1 MLIMALTKKVARPY
15 EYLLGALLLARP
27 IMENEKKEEKAKKS
41 KRYYWYKLY
50 ETFFSYGK
58 IKTIKKKYTTLY
70 VGVYLEI
77 ITLAINTNGC
87 IQYEDCYADIEEQIA
102 DFIDEDYDLV
112 KKVVETFTKYNF
124 IKRTENGLILLNIDE
139 FVGSETDYA
148 KQKRLQRQSKD
159 NVHNMSTDIEK
170 EQDIDLNVDK
180 ERELEKASNSF
191 VYYGKHKRVGLT
203 TKQYNMLLKSMGEAN
218 LKLRIDLL
226 DEDLNDGLVFNE
238 SSIVDM
244 IRNYKLPTEV
254 VRQATPNQTSK
265 FLLELQDN
273 DELPPF

>member
-1 MLIMALTKKVARPY
+1 
-15 EYLLGALLLARP
+15 
-27 IMENEKKEEKAKKS
+27 MENEKKEERAKKS

-170 EQDIDLNVDK
+170 EQDTDLNVDK
-180 ERELEKASNSF
+180 ERDLEKGVANSF

-254 VRQATPNQTSK
+254 VGQTTPNQTSK

>member
-1 MLIMALTKKVARPY
+1 MLITALTKKVARPY
-15 EYLLGALLLARP
+15 EYLSGALLLAK
-27 IMENEKKEEKAKKS
+27 IKMENEKKEETEKKNKS

-58 IKTIKKKYTTLY
+58 IRTIKKKYTTLY
-70 VGVYLEI
+70 IGVYLEI

-87 IQYEDCYADIEEQIA
+87 IQYEDCYSDIEEQIA
-102 DFIDEDYDLV
+102 DFIDEDYELV
-112 KKVVETFTKYNF
+112 KSVVDIF
-124 IKRTENGLILLNIDE
+124 IKYHFMEKTENGLILLNIDE

-170 EQDIDLNVDK
+170 EQDTDLNVDK
-180 ERELEKASNSF
+180 EKKGGANSF
-191 VYYGKHKRVGLT
+191 SYYGKHKRVSLT
-203 TKQYNMLLKSMGEAN
+203 VKQYNMLLKSMGEAN

-226 DEDLNDGLVFNE
+226 DEDLNDGLVFSE

-244 IRNYKLPTEV
+244 IRNYKLPTDIV
-254 VRQATPNQTSK
+254 GQATPNETSK
-265 FLLELQDN
+265 YLLELQDC
-273 DELPPF
+273 EEEPPF

>member
-1 MLIMALTKKVARPY
+1 MALTKKVARPY

-102 DFIDEDYDLV
+102 DFIDEDYDLI

-170 EQDIDLNVDK
+170 EQDTDLNVDK
-180 ERELEKASNSF
+180 ERDVEKSVANSF

-254 VRQATPNQTSK
+254 VGQATPNQTSK